1 MTPQSPLDAWL
12 ERLES
17 RHPQGSNG
25 IELGLA
31 RVAEV
36 RQRLPR
42 DTNAPVILVAGT
54 NGKGSTC
61 AMIDAILTSAG
72 YRVGRYSSPHLLHY
86 NERVRIGGAPVAD
99 QALIDAFVEVEAV
112 RGETSLT
119 YFEFGTLAAWSVFA
133 ANDLDAIVLEVGLG
147 GRLDATNIFEP
158 ACAVVTTIDIDH
170 VQFLGPDR
178 ESIGYEKSGIFRS
191 GVPAICG
198 DSQPPLSLLEQARVT
213 AAPLSVIG
221 RDFGFRRLDQ
231 QWSFWNGSRQRSG
244 LAFPALRGVNQLA
257 NASCAIAALEAV
269 AAKLPV
275 AMKDIRKGMLEVE
288 LTGRFQVLPGR
299 PTIVLDVAHNAQSVR
314 ALDNNL
320 SDMAFHPA
328 TMAVFGMMADKDI
341 DEVISLL
348 KERVTYWLP
357 CSLPGS
363 RAASADFLQAR
374 LDALGAK
381 SFGPFENPAAALA
394 YAQEKANEADRILAF
409 GSFLTVA
416 GALEFLGRK
425 A

>member
-1 MTPQSPLDAWL
+1 MKAQTPLDAWL

-17 RHPQGSNG
+17 RHPQGING
-25 IELGLA
+25 IELGLQ
-31 RVAEV
+31 RVSEV

-42 DTNAPVILVAGT
+42 DSDTPVILVAGT

-61 AMIDAILTSAG
+61 AMLDAILTSAG
-72 YRVGRYSSPHLLHY
+72 YRVGRYSSPHLLNY
-86 NERVRIGGAPVAD
+86 NERVQIGGVPVAD
-99 QALIDAFVEVEAV
+99 QALIDAFAEVEAA
-112 RGETSLT
+112 RGETLLT
-119 YFEFGTLAAWSVFA
+119 YFEFGTLAAWSLFA
-133 ANDLDAIVLEVGLG
+133 AQDLDVIVLEVGLG

-158 ACAVVTTIDIDH
+158 ACSVVTTIDIDH

-178 ESIGYEKSGIFRS
+178 ESIGYEKAGIFRA

-198 DSQPPLSLLEQARVT
+198 DSQPPASLLNHALKVD
-213 AAPLSVIG
+213 APLNVMG

-231 QWSFWNGSRQRSG
+231 QWSYWNGTRQRSG
-244 LAFPALRGVNQLA
+244 MAFPALRGVSQLA

-269 AAKLPV
+269 ATQLPV
-275 AMKDIRKGMLEVE
+275 AMQDVRRGLLEVE

-314 ALDNNL
+314 ALENNL
-320 SDMAFHPA
+320 SDMAFYPA
-328 TMAVFGMMADKDI
+328 TWAVFGIMADKDI
-341 DEVISLL
+341 DEIIVLL
-348 KERVTYWLP
+348 KDRVTHWLP
-357 CSLPGS
+357 CNLTGD
-363 RAASADFLQAR
+363 RAASADFLKAR
-374 LDALGAK
+374 LT
-381 SFGPFENPAAALA
+381 SFGTTSVGTFEHPAAALA
-394 YAQEKANEADRILAF
+394 YAQEKASEADRILAF